1 MSVIE
6 TRPLPPQALHAR
18 YAADGGYVDGYS
30 TLADGTVDL
39 ARYVEAF
46 YTTGLFRVER
56 AILRVAIRAPS
67 TDDEARAVA
76 AGTGERFAAWSVE
89 AREPDQLLMCDLY
102 GRTRSWFMVEPATD
116 AGPVQTRLYFGS
128 AVVASAMRKPSFRL
142 LLGFHVLYS
151 KALLR
156 AARRRLRR

>member
-1 MSVIE
+1 MKDDVAGEMIDDVP
-6 TRPLPPQALHAR
+6 PLLPLR
-18 YAADGGYVDGYS
+18 D
-30 TLADGTVDL
+30 
-39 ARYVEAF
+39 E
-46 YTTGLFRVER
+46 VER
-56 AILRVAIRAPS
+56 CLAARQSAYSAVRVWAAE
-67 TDDEARAVA
+67 EARAVA

-89 AREPDQLLMCDLY
+89 ARAPDQLLMCDLY